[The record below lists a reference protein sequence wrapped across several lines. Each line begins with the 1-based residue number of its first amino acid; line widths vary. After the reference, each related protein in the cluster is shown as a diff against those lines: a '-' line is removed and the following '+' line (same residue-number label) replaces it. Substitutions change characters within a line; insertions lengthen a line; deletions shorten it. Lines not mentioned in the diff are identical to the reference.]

1 MKRML
6 TIALATLVATALSIP
21 AGAQEAPTPTV
32 VPEVV
37 NIEDPAGDANYLN
50 DQGNGEVGDNVT
62 PADASTV
69 ADILKVWFTHDA
81 EVIRAHIL
89 TEVPPPATAS
99 AYFYR
104 VQVDPGGEPN
114 CLRFQIATTGPTSPT
129 TAEAVGSIRDLCGGN
144 DETFT
149 EGITVTIETLEDGTG
164 ISTVT
169 VPRTIHPALA
179 DNLILAAPTAHSRN
193 YLGAPGAGATA
204 PQVDTT
210 KPGTDYTITAPEVV
224 EEPPVKKCKK
234 GFVKTKKGC
243 KKKR

>member
-1 MKRML
+1 MRRMF
-6 TIALATLVATALSIP
+6 TVALATLVAGALSLP
-21 AGAQEAPTPTV
+21 AGAQEPPTPTV

-50 DQGNGEVGDNVT
+50 DQASGEVGDNVG

-81 EVIRAHIL
+81 DVIRAHIL
-89 TEVPPPATAS
+89 TEAPPPATAS

-149 EGITVTIETLEDGTG
+149 EGVTVTIETLEDGTG

-169 VPRTIHPALA
+169 VPRSTHPALA
-179 DNLILAAPTAHSRN
+179 DNLVLGAPTAHSRN
-193 YLGAPGAGATA
+193 YVAGAATA

-210 KPGTDYTITAPEVV
+210 KAGTDYTITAAEIV
-224 EEPPVKKCKK
+224 EEPPVKKKCKK

>member
-1 MKRML
+1 MKRSLML
-6 TIALATLVATALSIP
+6 SLAVALAAALSVP
-21 AGAQEAPTPTV
+21 AAAQEPAPTV

-37 NIEDPAGDANYLN
+37 NIEDPAGDGNYLN
-50 DQGNGEVGDNVT
+50 DQGTGEVGDNVT

-81 EVIRAHIL
+81 DVIRAHVL
-89 TEVPPPATAS
+89 TEAPHSANTAS

-129 TAEAVGSIRDLCGGN
+129 TAEAFGSIRDLCGDN

-149 EGITVTIETLEDGTG
+149 EGITVTIEALADGTG
-164 ISTVT
+164 VSTVT

-179 DNLILAAPTAHSRN
+179 DNLVLAAPTAHSRN
-193 YLGAPGAGATA
+193 YVGGAATA

-210 KPGTDYTITAPEVV
+210 VPGTDYTITPVVV
-224 EEPPVKKCKK
+224 EEPPKKNCKK
-234 GFVKTKKGC
+234 LPKAKRKACAKKS
-243 KKKR
+243 

>member
-1 MKRML
+1 MRRMF
-6 TIALATLVATALSIP
+6 TVALATLVAGALSLP

-50 DQGNGEVGDNVT
+50 DQANGDVGDNVT

-81 EVIRAHIL
+81 DVIRAHIL
-89 TEVPPPATAS
+89 TEIPPPATAS

-129 TAEAVGSIRDLCGGN
+129 TAEAFGSIRDLCGDN

-149 EGITVTIETLEDGTG
+149 EGITVTIEELADGTG
-164 ISTVT
+164 ISTVV
-169 VPRTIHPALA
+169 VPRTTHPALA
-179 DNLILAAPTAHSRN
+179 DNLVLAAPTAHSRN
-193 YLGAPGAGATA
+193 YLAGAATA
-204 PQVDTT
+204 PQADTT
-210 KPGTDYTITAPEVV
+210 KPGTDYTITAAEVV
-224 EEPPVKKCKK
+224 EEKPVKKCKK
-234 GFVKTKKGC
+234 GFIKTKKGC